1 MKRRCVARR
10 RRRQAVRPPRRS
22 RASAGRARNASGNAR
37 STQHTTHPVVLES
50 RERVV
55 VTRERHPLAGK
66 TLEVIQRRRHRGEPH
81 ILLLLS
87 DGSRLRVP
95 ECWTTAPTTEG
106 ATRGSLEVS
115 LDSSQNY
122 AIALA
127 ALLRAR
133 VLVDALLRQS
143 ATSNKE
149 PAAKQPTSNRNE
161 GKHAEPTPAVRAHC
175 AREGSEP
182 GLETTHGPTK
192 GQGNVAVGDTDRPQH
207 RRRKVRRAAASRSSG
222 AQP

>member
-1 MKRRCVARR
+1 
-10 RRRQAVRPPRRS
+10 
-22 RASAGRARNASGNAR
+22 
-37 STQHTTHPVVLES
+37 
-50 RERVV
+50 
-55 VTRERHPLAGK
+55 LAGK

-81 ILLLLS
+81 ILLLLP

-106 ATRGSLEVS
+106 AASGSLEVS
-115 LDSSQNY
+115 LDSSQNP

-133 VLVDALLRQS
+133 VLTDALLRQS

-149 PAAKQPTSNRNE
+149 PAAKQVTSIRSE
-161 GKHAEPTPAVRAHC
+161 ERHAKSTPIVRVRC
-175 AREGSEP
+175 ARKGSEP
-182 GLETTHGPTK
+182 GLEAAHTPSE
-192 GQGNVAVGDTDRPQH
+192 GQGNAAAGETDRPQH

-222 AQP
+222 AQR